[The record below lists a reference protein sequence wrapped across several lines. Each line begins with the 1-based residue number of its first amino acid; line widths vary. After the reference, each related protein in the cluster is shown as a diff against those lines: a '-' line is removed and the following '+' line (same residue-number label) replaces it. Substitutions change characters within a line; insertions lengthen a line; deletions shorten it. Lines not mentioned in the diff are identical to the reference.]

1 MLCAVILGLLTQ
13 LSDTASVEGVV
24 ARLGTGEPLPRATVT
39 LSNDRYPSQVLTTTT
54 DASGRFSFLK
64 VPPGEYR
71 LQASR
76 QGPYIPAEY
85 GQRNQGE
92 RGTPIT
98 IWPGQKITGI
108 RLELAPTGSISGRIL
123 DSDGEPLGRAEV
135 QALQSLYQDGHR
147 GLKPVQTVLTND
159 LGEYRL
165 RLLEPGRYY
174 IRARVLNPQEAQR
187 QLFIRPPAAPLTVFR
202 GPVVPYVSRR
212 ALENGAIEEYLEA
225 PVYFPGVIDPGLA
238 TPLELGIGENPGGF
252 DFTTASGHLHA
263 RRIRGKIINGVTG
276 RPAAHA
282 SIVVVP
288 RAADSLVFA
297 ATAQSAGDGSFE
309 IKGVT
314 TGSYF
319 AFAAL
324 YAAGRV
330 GNPLIT
336 SGIASARIPIEIG
349 DSDLENL
356 RVVVVPNFKIP
367 VRLVF
372 ETSDPSAEMRGVQ
385 LIRDTP
391 IGFGLPQEMKSIA
404 GAVGEIE
411 GIGPG
416 DYRISRS
423 GPGYI
428 QSARLGSADLLRDGL
443 HLEHQ
448 PEDFLEV
455 VIGETTA
462 SVEGRVT
469 DGTQAVSNAVVV
481 LVPSLNLRQ
490 RSDLYYVAAT
500 DGNGQFQIQARVVP
514 GDYKVFAWKDIE
526 PGAWQD
532 PEVLERYENQGQPV
546 SVISNSKLNIDVR
559 LVR

>member
-1 MLCAVILGLLTQ
+1 M
-13 LSDTASVEGVV
+13 
-24 ARLGTGEPLPRATVT
+24 
-39 LSNDRYPSQVLTTTT
+39 
-54 DASGRFSFLK
+54 
-64 VPPGEYR
+64 
-71 LQASR
+71 
-76 QGPYIPAEY
+76 
-85 GQRNQGE
+85 
-92 RGTPIT
+92 
-98 IWPGQKITGI
+98 
-108 RLELAPTGSISGRIL
+108 
-123 DSDGEPLGRAEV
+123 

-165 RLLEPGRYY
+165 RLLEPRRYY

-187 QLFIRPPAAPLTVFR
+187 QLFIRPPAAPLTVFWV
-202 GPVVPYVSRR
+202 PVIPYVSRR

-309 IKGVT
+309 MKAVT

-324 YAAGRV
+324 YAAGSV
-330 GNPLIT
+330 GNPLVN

-356 RVVVVPNFKIP
+356 PVVVVPNFKIP

-372 ETSDPSAEMRGVQ
+372 ETSDPAAALRGVQ

-416 DYRISRS
+416 DYRIRRS

-428 QSARLGSADLLRDGL
+428 QSARLGSTDVLKDGL
-443 HLEHQ
+443 HLDHQ

-455 VIGETTA
+455 VIGAPTA

-469 DGTQAVSNAVVV
+469 DGTQAVSNAIVV
-481 LVPSLNLRQ
+481 LVPSPSLRQ
-490 RSDLYYVAAT
+490 RSDLYYYAAT
-500 DGNGQFQIQARVVP
+500 DGKGHFQIQLRMVP
-514 GDYKVFAWKDIE
+514 GDYKAFAWMDIE

-532 PEVLERYENQGQPV
+532 PEVLQRYENQGQPV
-546 SVISNSKLNIDVR
+546 SVTSGSKLNIDVR